1 MEQAQARL
9 GHRSQ
14 IDCVTAPGTTE
25 HTLTA
30 LETAGGTKAVVVRTG
45 QNTAYAI
52 ESRRRLGDDAQACS
66 TGPLTYSINSPLRSG
81 QGPIRIVDPSPAQR
95 RPPRAATWTSP
106 PCSSTGRGR

>member
-1 MEQAQARL
+1 M
-9 GHRSQ
+9 
-14 IDCVTAPGTTE
+14 TAPGTTE

-81 QGPIRIVDPSPAQR
+81 QGPIRIIDPSPGSAQTSACR
-95 RPPRAATWTSP
+95 DLDIATLQLNGP
-106 PCSSTGRGR
+106 AGADDA